1 MKRGREMISFKK
13 HFKIRRVMACL
24 HVDGNTSVEERLMK
38 KKLMKN
44 VQEGEDRAQGRGV
57 VSELQYQGNLLP
69 ESDAARG
76 QDTNIVVET

>member
-1 MKRGREMISFKK
+1 MKVRMRGDRLERRARVTQEFPYEEGQRNDSFKK

-44 VQEGEDRAQGRGV
+44 V
-57 VSELQYQGNLLP
+57 
-69 ESDAARG
+69 
-76 QDTNIVVET
+76 